1 MSYQIGVIGANRRR
15 RLKFWPRMTR
25 RIRSLNKPKYEIL
38 ILGGLGDSV
47 SHREATH
54 LTGSCRG
61 GTALLISATILRICL
76 NRIGGASAIE

>member
-1 MSYQIGVIGANRRR
+1 
-15 RLKFWPRMTR
+15 MTR

-38 ILGGLGDSV
+38 ILRLLGDRV

-61 GTALLISATILRICL
+61 SSTLLISTTILRICL
-76 NRIGGASAIE
+76 DRIGGTSAVE